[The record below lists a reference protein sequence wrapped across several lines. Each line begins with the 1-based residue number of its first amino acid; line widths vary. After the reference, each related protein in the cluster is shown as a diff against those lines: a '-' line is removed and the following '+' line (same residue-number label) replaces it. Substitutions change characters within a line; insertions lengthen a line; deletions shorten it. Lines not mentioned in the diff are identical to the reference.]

1 MKLPK
6 DESMWLGPMT
16 PYAASKLSA
25 EAYVQAYAS
34 SYNIPT
40 TLLRLFNVFGPR
52 QRPDHQYAAVLPKWI
67 WLAMQNKPIEVFG
80 DGTTSRDFTYIETV
94 LDVAI
99 TAMRQKIFSEGAINL
114 AFGNRISLN
123 ESVALLKK
131 HFPSLQVNYMDQRP
145 GDVRESQNSPTL
157 LNSLFPDI
165 KPKPF
170 EDALTETVGWLK
182 EFGQTVA
189 NAPNA
194 SD

>member
-1 MKLPK
+1 VCSSDL
-6 DESMWLGPMT
+6 
-16 PYAASKLSA
+16 SKLSA
-25 EAYVQAYAS
+25 EAYVQAYS
-34 SYNIPT
+34 STYNFPATIF
-40 TLLRLFNVFGPR
+40 RFFNVFGPR
-52 QRPDHQYAAVLPKWI
+52 QRPDHEYAAVLPKWI

-80 DGTTSRDFTYIETV
+80 DGTASRDFTYVETV

-131 HFPSLQVNYMDQRP
+131 HFPNLQVNYVDQRP
-145 GDVRESQNSPTL
+145 GDVKDSQNSPSL

-189 NAPNA
+189 NRPKT